1 MTGIIH
7 AALHEHAAN
16 SSRVWAT
23 DRSQTVGASEVG
35 QCARKVFWLKNEGD
49 ATYGAPRDDGYMDSW
64 GARVRGS
71 VYEDQFWY
79 PALKAKFGSRL
90 KFAGPDQKT
99 FVSGFLSATPDGLLV
114 GMTPGEVAPG
124 SGVEVMA
131 ECKTV
136 DPRTNLTEAKAENVY
151 QTHVQMGIVRELT
164 DYRPTHSLLS
174 YTDASFWSEITE
186 FVIEFDQKIYDTAKA
201 RAAQIMT
208 ATSAADLKP
217 EGWIAGGREC
227 GMCPFS
233 AACGI
238 ARRSLPSFEAPA
250 DPQFTAEAT
259 DIALSIK
266 QAERRRDLAEEQVR
280 SLQDELKGRLRA
292 KGVRKIPGVLSWF
305 SVKGRETYDNR
316 AIREAAAEAGI
327 DVESMK
333 NTGEPTDRL
342 TISVKPSISEGAETK
357 LLKRLEQ
364 KAKEKSDERFD
375 STAAGNSDHRTWK
388 QQCI

>member
-7 AALHEHAAN
+7 SALHDFAAN
-16 SSRVWAT
+16 SGRAWSH

-49 ATYGAPRDDGYMDSW
+49 ANYGVPRDAGYEDTW

-79 PALKAKFGSRL
+79 PALKATYGSRL

-99 FVSGFLSATPDGLLV
+99 FVSGFLSATPDGLLT
-114 GMTPGEVAPG
+114 GMTPNEVAPG
-124 SGVEVMA
+124 SGLEVMA

-164 DYRPTHSLLS
+164 DYRPTHSILS

-186 FVIEFDQKIYDTAKA
+186 FIIPFDQKIYDTAKA

-217 EGWIAGGREC
+217 EGWIAGGRDCEY
-227 GMCPFS
+227 CPFTQ
-233 AACGI
+233 ACGI
-238 ARRSLPSFEAPA
+238 QRRSVPSFDTPA
-250 DPQFTAEAT
+250 DPQFAAEAT
-259 DIALSIK
+259 DIALAIK
-266 QAERRRDLAEEQVR
+266 HAERRRDAFDEQVR
-280 SLQDELKGRLRA
+280 SLQDDLKARLRER
-292 KGVRKIPGVLSWF
+292 GVRKIKGVVSWS
-305 SVKGRETYDNR
+305 SVKGRETYDNK

-333 NTGEPTDRL
+333 NIGEPTDRL
-342 TISVKPSISEGAETK
+342 TISVKPNIESGAENQAV
-357 LLKRLEQ
+357 E
-364 KAKEKSDERFD
+364 
-375 STAAGNSDHRTWK
+375 AA
-388 QQCI
+388 